1 MDFKSSSTNWIYGY
15 KAGSPLS
22 TDNVAATISQHDKYG
37 PFTLDLTTAIGGDG
51 TVNPFTNGV
60 SSTSTSAS
68 SGSSLNNNSNAT
80 TSAGNAGTNMDSGSA
95 SVDPNVISNATI
107 AHGLLGAI
115 AFLLLFPSGSI
126 IMRVCHFKHVLRV
139 HIGIQI
145 LGYLVALTLMETG
158 VWVAVS
164 NGGGEIMMG
173 HPITGLVVVCGLFL
187 QPFLG
192 WGHHRLYVRDGNGPN
207 VLTYLHLWWGRILI
221 TVGIVNGYFGLV
233 LADNSMGIKIAYAS
247 VAGVIW
253 VVWMGLSL
261 LTWMRGRGEKKP
273 EKPTIIRMKDY
284 ERY

>member
-1 MDFKSSSTNWIYGY
+1 MDFKSSSANWIYAY
-15 KAGSPLS
+15 KAGSPLN
-22 TDNVAATISQHDKYG
+22 TDNVAATINQHDEYS
-37 PFTLDLTTAIGGDG
+37 PFTLDLATATGGDG
-51 TVNPFTNGV
+51 TVNPFTTGV
-60 SSTSTSAS
+60 ASTSAS
-68 SGSSLNNNSNAT
+68 TSPGSSLNNDSNT
-80 TSAGNAGTNMDSGSA
+80 TTIAGNAGTNMDSSSA
-95 SVDPNVISNATI
+95 SVDPKVIMNATT
-107 AHGLLGAI
+107 AHGFLGAI

-126 IMRVCHFKHVLRV
+126 IMRVFHFKHVLRV

-158 VWVAVS
+158 VWIAVS
-164 NGGGEIMMG
+164 NGEGEIMMG
-173 HPITGLVVVCGLFL
+173 HPIMGLVVVCGLFL

-192 WGHHRLYVRDGNGPN
+192 WGHHRLYVRDGKGPN

-221 TVGIVNGYFGLV
+221 TVGIVNGYFGLI
-233 LADNSMGIKIAYAS
+233 LAGNNMGIKIAYAT

-273 EKPTIIRMKDY
+273 EKPTIIRMKEY